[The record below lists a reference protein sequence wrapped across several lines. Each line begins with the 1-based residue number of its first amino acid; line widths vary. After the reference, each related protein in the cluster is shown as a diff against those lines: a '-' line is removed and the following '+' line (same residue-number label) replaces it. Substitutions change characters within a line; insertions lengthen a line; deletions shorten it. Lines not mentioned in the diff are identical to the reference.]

1 MGPLYKFEL
10 FGHFCSLI
18 LALVIGF
25 WFGFLLERAGFG
37 SPRKLTSIFYLR
49 DFAVLK
55 VMFTTI
61 VVAMLGLLY
70 FSLFGWIDLK
80 RVFILPNTLWPQIV
94 GGILLGIGFVMG
106 GYCPTTS
113 IVGAVSGKLD
123 GLIFILGMM
132 FGVFIFAE
140 SFPAFTGFYNSG
152 SMGVVRL
159 PQVLHLH
166 SGVIAFLVC
175 LVALG
180 AFWLGE
186 KAEQRFGGGEP
197 EGTPT
202 KRFKLTGAIILATL
216 GLILLIANP
225 DKPIIKGPAAIVP
238 SEEAVVETPQ
248 PVETPTEAQ
257 EVPQMI
263 IVDDEGC

>member
-1 MGPLYKFEL
+1 
-10 FGHFCSLI
+10 
-18 LALVIGF
+18 
-25 WFGFLLERAGFG
+25 
-37 SPRKLTSIFYLR
+37 
-49 DFAVLK
+49 
-55 VMFTTI
+55 
-61 VVAMLGLLY
+61 
-70 FSLFGWIDLK
+70 
-80 RVFILPNTLWPQIV
+80 
-94 GGILLGIGFVMG
+94 
-106 GYCPTTS
+106 
-113 IVGAVSGKLD
+113 
-123 GLIFILGMM
+123 
-132 FGVFIFAE
+132 
-140 SFPAFTGFYNSG
+140 
-152 SMGVVRL
+152 MGVVRL
-159 PQVLHLH
+159 PHVLHLH

-248 PVETPTEAQ
+248 PVEIPTEAPQ

-263 IVDDEGC
+263 IVEDEGC